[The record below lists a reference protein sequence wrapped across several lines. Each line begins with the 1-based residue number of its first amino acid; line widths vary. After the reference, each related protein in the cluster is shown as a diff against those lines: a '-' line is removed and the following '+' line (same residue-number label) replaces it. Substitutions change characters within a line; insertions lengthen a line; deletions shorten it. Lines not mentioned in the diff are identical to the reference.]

1 MLRWSVYNH
10 WNHFNDRD
18 DIVGFRVII
27 VWNTKWYEI
36 YCSRSNFVF
45 EIRNFD
51 RFTAPVVNIFLLLCL
66 LIGSIASIRNAI
78 TQYQFNGLH
87 LNRYRNTYLTDSYL
101 YIMRKEW
108 KMNNIAIW
116 YNVFIISILIMYH
129 LCIGSHIKKDIA
141 RDRSESF
148 CYTEPFKVVGLPFD
162 KYFFAP
168 SSAT

>member
-51 RFTAPVVNIFLLLCL
+51 RFTALVVNIFLLLCL

-108 KMNNIAIW
+108 KMNNIAIQRFH
-116 YNVFIISILIMYH
+116 YFHIDNVSFMHRLSY
-129 LCIGSHIKKDIA
+129 KKRYWKRPLRELLLYWA
-141 RDRSESF
+141 
-148 CYTEPFKVVGLPFD
+148 V
-162 KYFFAP
+162 
-168 SSAT
+168 